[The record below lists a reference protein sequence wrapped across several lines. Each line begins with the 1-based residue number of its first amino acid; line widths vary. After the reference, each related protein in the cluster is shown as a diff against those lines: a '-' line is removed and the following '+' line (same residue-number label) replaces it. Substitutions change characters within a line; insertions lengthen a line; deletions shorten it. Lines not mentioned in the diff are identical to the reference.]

1 MQNKF
6 TEEDKQ
12 RLVEFINIVASK
24 GEFKLNTQEVIKYFK
39 LLSFVQ
45 QELLPKIDAN
55 IMEIKKVVEAENI
68 PDIPQEKGD
77 E

>member
-1 MQNKF
+1 MQNNF

-12 RLVEFINIVASK
+12 RLVEFINIIASK

-55 IMEIKKVVEAENI
+55 IMEITKVVEASEGK
-68 PDIPQEKGD
+68 E

>member
-1 MQNKF
+1 MENKF
-6 TEEDKQ
+6 SEEDKK
-12 RLVEFINIVASK
+12 RLIEFVNMIASK

-45 QELLPKIDAN
+45 QELIPKIDAN
-55 IMEIKKVVEAENI
+55 IMEITKVVEAYEGK
-68 PDIPQEKGD
+68 E

>member
-1 MQNKF
+1 MENKF
-6 TEEDKQ
+6 SEEDKK
-12 RLVEFINIVASK
+12 RLIEFVNMIASK

-45 QELLPKIDAN
+45 QELIPKIDAN
-55 IMEIKKVVEAENI
+55 IMEITKVVEASEGK
-68 PDIPQEKGD
+68 E

>member
-6 TEEDKQ
+6 TEEDKK

-55 IMEIKKVVEAENI
+55 IMEITKVVESDDI
-68 PDIPQEKGD
+68 PDTPQEKGD

>member
-1 MQNKF
+1 MANKF
-6 TEEDKQ
+6 SEEDKK
-12 RLVEFINIVASK
+12 RLIEFINMIAMK

-45 QELLPKIDAN
+45 QELIPKIDAN
-55 IMEIKKVVEAENI
+55 IMEIIKVVEASEGK
-68 PDIPQEKGD
+68 E

>member
-12 RLVEFINIVASK
+12 KLIEFINIIASK

-45 QELLPKIDAN
+45 QELLPKIDDN
-55 IMEIKKVVEAENI
+55 IMEITKVVEA
-68 PDIPQEKGD
+68 D
-77 E
+77 ESKEE

>member
-1 MQNKF
+1 MENKF
-6 TEEDKQ
+6 SEEDKK
-12 RLVEFINIVASK
+12 RLIEFINMIAMK

-45 QELLPKIDAN
+45 QELIPKIDAN
-55 IMEIKKVVEAENI
+55 IMEITKVVEASEGK
-68 PDIPQEKGD
+68 E

>member
-6 TEEDKQ
+6 IEEDKK
-12 RLVEFINIVASK
+12 RLVEFLNIVASK
-24 GEFKLNTQEVIKYFK
+24 GEFKLNTQEVIRYFK
-39 LLSFVQ
+39 LLSFLQ
-45 QELLPKIDAN
+45 QELIPKIDAN
-55 IMEIKKVVEAENI
+55 IMEITKVVEAI

>member
-1 MQNKF
+1 MENKF
-6 TEEDKQ
+6 TEEDKK
-12 RLVEFINIVASK
+12 RFVEFMNMIAVK
-24 GEFKLNTQEVIKYFK
+24 GEFKLNTQEIIKYFK

-55 IMEIKKVVEAENI
+55 IMEITKVVESE
-68 PDIPQEKGD
+68 DSSEKGD